1 MWKKF
6 DIHKFYKISLFILD
20 TLLILTSFYLSI
32 LLNKFRYPLKE
43 NYGYVIFIYLVTVF
57 FYIYFDFYKYKSLNL
72 VKKYLINNI
81 LINII
86 IFGVLVLF
94 IFITPYGDKIIF
106 INIFKF
112 YVLVFLISF
121 VIIRVLIFDLI
132 FRNFNK
138 INRFN
143 RNAVVLGINE
153 GSILFYNKR
162 KAIRENSGL
171 DIIGFIDLN
180 KSFKKKYRNIDV
192 LGNIDHILDLS
203 IKYNFS
209 HVFIV
214 ESSLPVSK
222 LFKTVDYLRA
232 NNLLV
237 HVSENRLKIL
247 SEINLFD
254 IYGTDNRFI
263 DFNFSG
269 FYYRKYF
276 KIVFDYIFS
285 ILFLIIILPIL
296 FLILILIKLTSRGPA
311 LFINER
317 IGLNRKKFNFIKFR
331 SMHRDT
337 EENIKTHRESIESF
351 YNGKESGKIKVNNIN
366 TRVTNLGRFLRK
378 FSLDE
383 LPQLVNVL
391 KKDMSV
397 VGPRPCM
404 EYEVG
409 YFRDWK
415 KYRFNIKPGITGLW
429 QAYGRSRVNFEE
441 MSILEYYYYSGC
453 SFSLDLKIGF
463 DTVKVLIFGIGGY

>member
-1 MWKKF
+1 M
-6 DIHKFYKISLFILD
+6 
-20 TLLILTSFYLSI
+20 
-32 LLNKFRYPLKE
+32 
-43 NYGYVIFIYLVTVF
+43 
-57 FYIYFDFYKYKSLNL
+57 
-72 VKKYLINNI
+72 
-81 LINII
+81 
-86 IFGVLVLF
+86 VLF
-94 IFITPYGDKIIF
+94 IFITPYGDKVIF

-112 YVLVFLISF
+112 YVPVFLISF

-138 INRFN
+138 IDRFN
-143 RNAVVLGINE
+143 RNAAVLGINE

-171 DIIGFIDLN
+171 NIIGFIDLN
-180 KSFKKKYRNIDV
+180 KSFRKKYRNINV

-232 NNLLV
+232 NNLFV
-237 HVSENRLKIL
+237 HVSENGLKIL
-247 SEINLFD
+247 SEIDLFD

-263 DFNFSG
+263 DFNFSR

-296 FLILILIKLTSRGPA
+296 FLILILIKLTSKGPA

-383 LPQLVNVL
+383 LPQFVNVL